1 MAMKKKKAEP
11 MKNPTPVK
19 SPTGKKSLN
28 GITPA
33 PASCNPTTGTDKSG
47 GTILDRARAYFIP
60 VKKV

>member
-1 MAMKKKKAEP
+1 MTMKKKKAEP

-19 SPTGKKSLN
+19 SLVRKKSLK

-33 PASCNPTTGTDKSG
+33 PASCNPTGTDKSG